1 MPRLNNLDIRLKT
14 MRVDNYT
21 TIEKLKPHRRNIIH
35 IQPQITGGYDII
47 NKQWGITVGIGIGI
61 DI

>member
-1 MPRLNNLDIRLKT
+1 

-21 TIEKLKPHRRNIIH
+21 TIEKLKPQRRNIIH
-35 IQPQITGGYDII
+35 LQPQITGGFDVI
-47 NKQWGITVGIGIGI
+47 NHNWGITVGIGVGI